1 MLLEVLNKV
10 GWRVGIPPMVI
21 DRNGHPHDLLLTP
34 WMLLRHLLEDAWLC
48 YVGSALTCS
57 SMSSLSGI
65 DGYVVE
71 WGNSTLT
78 SLERSL
84 QSALQSGAFMDAWT
98 QGKFDVTKNK
108 ISNQCHCPQT
118 QEHVLVCPKHR
129 DSRDQFFLTKELD
142 QLPRHL
148 ALHLLCQRPLWIDDL
163 RACFLGLPD
172 NTEDFVSA
180 PSGSGTQ
187 HLFTDGSH
195 TADGRFE
202 TRRAACMGVAQCHQ
216 PRTHWL
222 RALSRPATNH
232 CSSRAYGSHC
242 AYSMVFAL
250 EGQSAHLAGCT

>member
-1 MLLEVLNKV
+1 MDADPGFFHLVSVIQTFRKVCGRSPRVLDCWRLWQSSFDGRITHGPFGVLLEVLNKV

-71 WGNSTLT
+71 WGNS

-108 ISNQCHCPQT
+108 FCNQCHCPQT

-148 ALHLLCQRPLWIDDL
+148 ALHLLC
-163 RACFLGLPD
+163 
-172 NTEDFVSA
+172 
-180 PSGSGTQ
+180 
-187 HLFTDGSH
+187 
-195 TADGRFE
+195 
-202 TRRAACMGVAQCHQ
+202 
-216 PRTHWL
+216 
-222 RALSRPATNH
+222 
-232 CSSRAYGSHC
+232 
-242 AYSMVFAL
+242 
-250 EGQSAHLAGCT
+250 